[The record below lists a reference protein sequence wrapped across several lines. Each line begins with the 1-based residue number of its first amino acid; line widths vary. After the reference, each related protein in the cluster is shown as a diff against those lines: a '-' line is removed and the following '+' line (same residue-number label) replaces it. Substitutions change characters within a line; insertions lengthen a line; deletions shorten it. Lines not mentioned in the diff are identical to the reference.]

1 MKDFWNGLVSLSKY
15 IVVGVLVII
24 VMMILMLGFIVGLAV

>member
-1 MKDFWNGLVSLSKY
+1 MKDFWYGLVSLSKY

-24 VMMILMLGFIVGLAV
+24 VMMILTLGFIVGLAV